1 MASEKSGPDNTPA
14 SLLITEAIEK
24 ESRNSMDQPRP
35 LAFEADLP
43 PMDEGRAAYGVL
55 AAVTLLSMMP
65 FGVISSFGVFFQYY
79 VLQRYEHADRAVWIG
94 GISNGIMSLF
104 APLMVYACLKLTPQL
119 PLLYYIGFG
128 WLLSFVALLS
138 AAFCRSVA
146 LLILTQGVL
155 LGIGALFVGY
165 PSLMILNSWF
175 VKRRG
180 FAYGI
185 CFASTK
191 LVSIGLGFLINYSLH
206 AHGRKT
212 TFFIMTALVGA
223 VPLAALPFV
232 HERGASSPLKRVLPV
247 GATGSAIAEIRPTS
261 TLSTISM
268 VRPYYYQVLFY
279 VMLVAYFLESV
290 GYAIPKFYI
299 STYSADI
306 LGLPTYTGPLL
317 LALYNTTGVISKPL
331 FGHLS
336 DLGPPQLLMVLTTIA
351 CAISMIVFWG
361 VASMLSLTSARLG
374 MLATFITVFSF
385 AGQGFSSLASRM
397 SRCFR
402 QMSSSSYATD
412 ETAPLPAVNE
422 KSEASVSVR
431 QQNDQGRDDSQQV
444 YAWLNVARGTAYMV
458 SAPTSEVLL
467 NPAND
472 SELGTY
478 GLVRSRAFAGGPGW
492 RSLIVFSAVLMIAA
506 TFMSVFAWVADRS
519 TFRASIRRKKSNLG
533 PERDQNA

>member
-1 MASEKSGPDNTPA
+1 
-14 SLLITEAIEK
+14 
-24 ESRNSMDQPRP
+24 
-35 LAFEADLP
+35 
-43 PMDEGRAAYGVL
+43 
-55 AAVTLLSMMP
+55 
-65 FGVISSFGVFFQYY
+65 
-79 VLQRYEHADRAVWIG
+79 VLQGYEHADRAVWIG
-94 GISNGIMSLF
+94 GVSNGIMSLF
-104 APLMVYACLKLTPQL
+104 APLMVYACRKLTPRL

-128 WLLSFVALLS
+128 WLLSFVGLLS

-155 LGIGALFVGY
+155 LGTGALFVGY

-180 FAYGI
+180 FAYGM

-191 LVSIGLGFLINYSLH
+191 LVSIGLGFLVTYLLH
-206 AHGRKT
+206 THGRKT
-212 TFFIMTALVGA
+212 TFFVMTALVGA
-223 VPLAALPFV
+223 VPFAALPFV
-232 HERGASSPLKRVLPV
+232 HERGASSPLKRVPPA
-247 GATGSAIAEIRPTS
+247 GASNSAVVETRSTSSPTII
-261 TLSTISM
+261 STI
-268 VRPYYYQVLFY
+268 RPYYYQVLFY
-279 VMLVAYFLESV
+279 VMWLACFLESV

-317 LALYNTTGVISKPL
+317 LALYNTTGVVAKPL

-374 MLATFITVFSF
+374 MLATFIIVFSF

-402 QMSSSSYATD
+402 QMPSSSYATD
-412 ETAPLPAVNE
+412 ETAPLPSVNK
-422 KSEASVSVR
+422 KSEVSVLVQ
-431 QQNDQGRDDSQQV
+431 QQNEQGRDDSQQV

-458 SAPTSEVLL
+458 SAPISEVLL

-472 SELGTY
+472 SLSGTY
-478 GLVRSRAFAGGPGW
+478 GLVRSRTFAGGPGW
-492 RSLIVFSAVLMIAA
+492 RALIVFSAVAMIAA

-519 TFRASIRRKKSNLG
+519 TFRTSIRRKKSNLVS
-533 PERDQNA
+533 ERDQNA